1 MCDFKVM
8 HLMRRRIP
16 SPYQNTDKTADA
28 GIPIIQNYKKKD
40 MRERQNNKTGGSWG
54 PNIIKEAKPG
64 LCAFGVL
71 WKRSELPYFTSHW
84 WFFLVFVKVKS

>member
-28 GIPIIQNYKKKD
+28 GYQLSKTTRRKICG
-40 MRERQNNKTGGSWG
+40 RRQNNETGGSWG
-54 PNIIKEAKPG
+54 PNVIKEAKPG

-71 WKRSELPYFTSHW
+71 RKRTELPYFTSHW
-84 WFFLVFVKVKS
+84 LFLVFVKVKS